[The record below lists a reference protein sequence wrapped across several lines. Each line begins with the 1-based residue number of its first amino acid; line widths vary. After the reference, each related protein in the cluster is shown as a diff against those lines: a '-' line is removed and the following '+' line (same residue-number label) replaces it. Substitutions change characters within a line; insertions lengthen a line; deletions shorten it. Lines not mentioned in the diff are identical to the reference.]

1 MAELTR
7 GRRLLVLGICC
18 LSLFI
23 VGLDSTI
30 VNLALP
36 AIRADLDA
44 DISKLQWTIDAYTL
58 VLAGLLMVSGA
69 TADRVGRRRTF
80 QAGLVIFGIGSL
92 LCGFAPTV
100 GLLIAFR
107 VLQAV
112 GGSMLNPVAMS
123 IITNTFTDPR
133 ERAQAIGVWG
143 GVVGLSM
150 AVGPVVGGALVDA
163 PGWQFIFWINVPV
176 ALAAVLLTAL
186 FVPESRAAVPRRID
200 PVGQVLVVLLLGGVT
215 YGIIEGQR
223 AGWTSPLIIGCFVL
237 GVVSLISLVAYERR
251 RDEPLL
257 EPRFFRSAPFS
268 GATLIAVAGFSAL
281 SGFLFL
287 NSLYLQSVRGFSALH
302 AGLLTLPM
310 AAMTVVF
317 APLSG
322 WLVGHRGPRL
332 PLVVAGSML
341 AVSGVM
347 LSRLTLDTPTLLLL
361 AGYLVFGLGFGM
373 LNAPITNAAVS
384 GMPRSQAGVAAAIA
398 STSRQVGASLG
409 VAIAGTV
416 LTARLVG
423 SLENGFVDAARLCW
437 YIIACCGLLVLVLG
451 LITTGAWARRT
462 AASVAEDLVRAP

>member
-1 MAELTR
+1 MEELTR
-7 GRRLLVLGICC
+7 RRRLLILGICC
-18 LSLFI
+18 FSLFI

-36 AIRADLDA
+36 AIRAELDA
-44 DISKLQWTIDAYTL
+44 DVSKLQWTIDAYTL
-58 VLAGLLMVSGA
+58 VLASLLMVSGS

-80 QAGLVIFGIGSL
+80 QAGLVLFGIGSL
-92 LCGFAPTV
+92 LCGFAPTIE
-100 GLLIAFR
+100 LLIPFR
-107 VLQAV
+107 MLQAV

-163 PGWQFIFWINVPV
+163 AGWPFIFWINVPV

-223 AGWTSPLIIGCFVL
+223 AGWTSPLIIGCFML
-237 GVVSLISLVAYERR
+237 AVVSLISLVTYERR
-251 RDEPLL
+251 REEPLL

-268 GATLIAVAGFSAL
+268 GATLIAVAGFAAL

-341 AVSGVM
+341 TASGLV
-347 LSRLTLDTPTLLLL
+347 LSQLSLDTKTLALLV
-361 AGYLVFGLGFGM
+361 GYLIFGLGFGM

-423 SLENGFVDAARLCW
+423 PLESGFVDAARLCW
-437 YIIACCGLLVLVLG
+437 YIIAGCGLLVLILG
-451 LITTGAWARRT
+451 LITTGSWARRT
-462 AASVAEDLVRAP
+462 AATVAEDLVRAR